1 MHQHGLECLLHP
13 TDAHSSQ
20 NCVAHR
26 TQLIPC
32 DGPNQPFLFFFRS
45 FDLFPLPVST
55 LYSNFS
61 FVLGQKT
68 TMIRGIHQPDNKG
81 KG

>member
-1 MHQHGLECLLHP
+1 V
-13 TDAHSSQ
+13 T
-20 NCVAHR
+20 
-26 TQLIPC
+26 
-32 DGPNQPFLFFFRS
+32 GPINHFYFFFHS